1 VRRRAILVGAAG
13 AGYGGLVASDPGSG
27 RVVDGD
33 LAAVVQR
40 LSQRLEAIGDV
51 MVERYRETILDYA
64 DADEALLEDVRTVS
78 LDNARSLLANVL
90 DGTVPTQEVLERSAT
105 AAARRVHQGIPL
117 EAFLHAFR
125 LWAQIFWE
133 QVLAEARTDRAGERE
148 AALQLAGRL
157 MAHVDLVSSSGA
169 LAYLE
174 EVQGVW
180 SDQEVLRRDLLEL
193 LLSGDDPAAARR
205 HAASLGI
212 ALVEDYAVVV
222 LRARERSAADGT
234 AATPVERSMLRD
246 VIVAARA
253 VLGAPRRPALVGLR
267 HGEVVALRPA
277 AGRGE
282 HDEVRA
288 EAATLAGRP
297 ATAAF
302 AIGLGGL
309 HPGLGGVA
317 PGFGEAREAARAAA
331 LRARGTAVAFDD
343 VLVTHLLRTSP
354 DADRLLGDLLQ
365 PVVAYDADRRA
376 DLVATLRA
384 YVAAGFSPTRSAH
397 ELTVHANTVLYRLKR
412 IRELTGR
419 DPQDPDDLVL
429 LALAL
434 KHLDAR

>member
-1 VRRRAILVGAAG
+1 
-13 AGYGGLVASDPGSG
+13 VASDQGSG
-27 RVVDGD
+27 RVADGD

-40 LSQRLEAIGDV
+40 LTQRLEAIADV
-51 MVERYRETILDYA
+51 MVERYQEAILDYA
-64 DADEALLEDVRTVS
+64 DADDALLEDVRTVS

-125 LWAQIFWE
+125 LWAQILWE
-133 QVLAEARTDRAGERE
+133 QVLAEARTDRPGERE
-148 AALQLAGRL
+148 AALHLAGRL

-180 SDQEVLRRDLLEL
+180 SDQEVVRRDLLEL

-205 HAASLGI
+205 HAASLGT

-222 LRARERSAADGT
+222 LHARERAVED
-234 AATPVERSMLRD
+234 ATHATLVERSMLRD
-246 VIVAARA
+246 VIAAARA
-253 VLGAPRRPALVGLR
+253 ELGAPQRPALVGLR

-277 AGRGE
+277 AGRAE

-288 EAATLAGRP
+288 AVAALAARP
-297 ATAAF
+297 ATADF

-317 PGFGEAREAARAAA
+317 TGFGEAREAARAAG
-331 LRARGTAVAFDD
+331 LGARGTAVAFDD
-343 VLVTHLLRTSP
+343 VVVTHLLRTSP
-354 DADRLLGDLLQ
+354 DADRLLGELLQ
-365 PVVAYDADRRA
+365 PVIDYDAARRA
-376 DLVATLRA
+376 DLLATLRA
-384 YVAAGFSPTRSAH
+384 YVAAGFSPTRSAQG
-397 ELTVHANTVLYRLKR
+397 LTVHANTVLYRLKR

-429 LALAL
+429 LAMAL
-434 KHLDAR
+434 KHFDAP